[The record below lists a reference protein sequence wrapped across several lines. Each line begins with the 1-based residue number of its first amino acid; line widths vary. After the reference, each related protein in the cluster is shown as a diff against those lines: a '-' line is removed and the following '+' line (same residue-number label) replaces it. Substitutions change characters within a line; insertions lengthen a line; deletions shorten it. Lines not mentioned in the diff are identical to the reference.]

1 MDCCAN
7 ILKTS
12 VFLCNFFF
20 FVTGCLL
27 VGIGAYVHVE
37 MANYMDFMNEQYLS
51 SSIILMVA
59 GGVILLVAF
68 FGCCGACTG

>member
-1 MDCCAN
+1 M
-7 ILKTS
+7 
-12 VFLCNFFF
+12 
-20 FVTGCLL
+20 TGCLL